1 MERRLA
7 KNEPKTHMG
16 GDIFEAKGIQLH
28 HIREVSEADLEL
40 LQSKFKF
47 HHLDYEDIRS
57 QTPISKMDAYKHY
70 LFFVFHI
77 PAVNKDTG
85 YLYGEELFVFL
96 SQEGLVTIT
105 QKPIPALEDIISR
118 IEKSTKFR
126 SLLLGKGTAF
136 CLQRI
141 LGEIFRDSL
150 SIVADL
156 TLEVRR
162 LEAAIE
168 VQHDKRLTVDLGHA
182 RRNIL
187 FLRQVIDPQR
197 AILSSLSNLK
207 RTFVS
212 EEMAVYFDDVHDVL
226 DSIWLS
232 TDNLKLIIDG
242 LFDVNE
248 ALLSHRTNEVV
259 TLLTF
264 ISAALMVP
272 TLIAGFYGMNVPWL
286 PYATDARFVSLAYL
300 VGFLGMV
307 LVVVAIIRR
316 SGR

>member
-1 MERRLA
+1 
-7 KNEPKTHMG
+7 MG
-16 GDIFEAKGIQLH
+16 GDIFEAKGVQLH
-28 HIREVSEADLEL
+28 HIREVTEEDLDA
-40 LQSKFKF
+40 LQGKFKF

-70 LFFVFHI
+70 IFFVFHV
-77 PAVNKDTG
+77 PAVNAETG
-85 YLYGEELFVFL
+85 YLYGEELYVFL
-96 SQEGLVTIT
+96 SKEGLVTVT
-105 QKPIPALEDIISR
+105 QKPIPALEEVISR

-141 LGEIFRDSL
+141 LGEVFRNSL
-150 SIVADL
+150 AIVADL

-162 LEAAIE
+162 LEEAIE
-168 VQHDKRLTVDLGHA
+168 MRHDKRLTVDLGHA

-197 AILSSLSNLK
+197 SILASLSHVK
-207 RTFVS
+207 RSFVS
-212 EEMAVYFDDVHDVL
+212 EEMSVYFDDVHDIL
-226 DSIWLS
+226 DTIWLS
-232 TDNLKLIIDG
+232 TDNLKLIVDG

-264 ISAALMVP
+264 LSAALMVP

-286 PYATDARFVSLAYL
+286 PFATDPRFVSLVYL
-300 VGFLGMV
+300 VGLIGMV

-316 SGR
+316 SR